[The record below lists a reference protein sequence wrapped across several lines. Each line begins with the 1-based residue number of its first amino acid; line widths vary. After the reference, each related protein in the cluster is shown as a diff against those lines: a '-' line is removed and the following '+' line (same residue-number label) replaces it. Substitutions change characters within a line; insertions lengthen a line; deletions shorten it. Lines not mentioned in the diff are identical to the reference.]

1 MDLEK
6 LCNNHT
12 DLIQHMQNN
21 GYSADYVRRLK
32 TEINRLIKNK
42 EKKKYHTYEDA
53 CCIRESHTK
62 SSEMQRWYRLAYG
75 ILKRFDIYNE
85 YPDRRR
91 KEPLIKRGAYPQL
104 NAIFKEVIDLYK
116 EADRKRGLKEHT
128 IYGNA
133 SGGSCFLLAMQN
145 QGHLKLEDITE
156 DDAMSFFTD
165 ENGTAALSSGY
176 KKEIAAVFKA
186 DLGAFNES
194 AKRILA
200 YLPMIRPKRKNV
212 QYLTPEEVDDIHEM
226 LNNKNNALSLRNRAI
241 GLLLF
246 FTGIRGCDIAQMEF
260 SDIDWDNEEICLT
273 QQKTDGGL
281 VLPLTATIGNA
292 IYDYIT
298 SERPKSIDTHIFLS
312 ELKPYDPLKSKAMWY
327 ISSKIYEAASIRQNT
342 GDRRGTHLF
351 RYNLATY
358 FAGKGIPRPVI
369 SDILGHADPNS
380 LNYYLFADM
389 THLRECALS
398 ITDFPVNEEVFQ
410 I

>member
-1 MDLEK
+1 MNLEK

-12 DLIQHMQNN
+12 DLIQHMRND
-21 GYSADYVRRLK
+21 GYSEDYVRRLK
-32 TEINRLIKNK
+32 TEINWLIKNK
-42 EKKKYHTYEDA
+42 EKKKSQTYEDA

-104 NAIFKEVIDLYK
+104 NATFKEVIDLYK
-116 EADRKRGLKEHT
+116 EVDRKRGLKERT

-145 QGHLKLEDITE
+145 QGNLTLEDITE

-165 ENGTAALSSGY
+165 EYGTAALSSGY

-186 DLGAFNES
+186 NLGAFTES
-194 AKRILA
+194 AKCILA

-226 LNNKNNALSLRNRAI
+226 LNDKDNALSLRNRAI

-260 SDIDWDNEEICLT
+260 SDIDWDNEEIHLT

-292 IYDYIT
+292 VYDYVT

-312 ELKPYDPLKSKAMWY
+312 ELKPYDPLTSKAMWY
-327 ISSKIYEAASIRQNT
+327 ISSKLYEAAAIRQNT

-351 RYNLATY
+351 RYNLATS
-358 FAGKGIPRPVI
+358 FAGKGIARPVI

-380 LNYYLFADM
+380 LDYYLFADM

-398 ITDFPVNEEVFQ
+398 ITDFPVNEEVLQ

>member
-6 LCNNHT
+6 LCNNHA
-12 DLIQHMQNN
+12 DLIQHMQND
-21 GYSADYVRRLK
+21 GYSVNYVRRLK
-32 TEINRLIKNK
+32 TEINWIIKNK
-42 EKKKYHTYEDA
+42 EKKKFQTHEDA
-53 CCIRESHTK
+53 CCIRESYAK
-62 SSEMQRWYRLAYG
+62 SSDMQRWYRLAYG
-75 ILKRFDIYNE
+75 ILKRFDLYNE

-104 NAIFKEVIDLYK
+104 NTTFKEVIDLYK

-145 QGHLKLEDITE
+145 QGYLALVDITE

-165 ENGTAALSSGY
+165 ENGIAALSSSY
-176 KKEIAAVFKA
+176 KKEITAIFKA

-226 LNNKNNALSLRNRAI
+226 LNDKDNALSLRNRAI

-246 FTGIRGCDIAQMEF
+246 FTGIRGCDIAEMEF
-260 SDIDWDNEEICLT
+260 SDIDWEKEEIRLI

-292 IYDYIT
+292 IYDYT
-298 SERPKSIDTHIFLS
+298 TQERPESLDSHVFLS
-312 ELKPYDPLKSKAMWY
+312 EQRPYDPLKAKAMWW
-327 ISSKIYEAASIRQNT
+327 ISSKIYAAASIRQNT

-351 RYNLATY
+351 RYNLATS
-358 FAGKGIPRPVI
+358 FAGSGIARPVI
-369 SDILGHADPNS
+369 SNMLGHADPNS
-380 LNYYLFADM
+380 LDYYLFADM
-389 THLRECALS
+389 IHLRECALS
-398 ITDFPVNEEVFQ
+398 IADFPVSEEVFRV
-410 I
+410 

>member
-6 LCNNHT
+6 LCNNHA
-12 DLIQHMQNN
+12 DLIQHMQKD
-21 GYSADYVRRLK
+21 GYSEDYVRRLK
-32 TEINRLIKNK
+32 TEINWLIRNK
-42 EKKKYHTYEDA
+42 EKKEIQTYEDA

-75 ILKRFDIYNE
+75 ILKRFDINHE

-104 NAIFKEVIDLYK
+104 NATFKEVIDLYK
-116 EADRKRGLKEHT
+116 ESDRKRGLKEHT
-128 IYGNA
+128 IYGNTSA
-133 SGGSCFLLAMQN
+133 GSCFLLAMQN
-145 QGHLKLEDITE
+145 QGHLTLEDITE

-165 ENGTAALSSGY
+165 ENGTVVLSSSY

-194 AKRILA
+194 AKRILV

-212 QYLTPEEVDDIHEM
+212 QYLTPEEVDDIHEI
-226 LNNKNNALSLRNRAI
+226 LNDKDNALSLRNRAI
-241 GLLLF
+241 VLLLF

-260 SDIDWDNEEICLT
+260 SDIDWNNEEIRLT
-273 QQKTDGGL
+273 QQKTDSGL

-298 SERPKSIDTHIFLS
+298 KERPKSIDTHIFLS
-312 ELKPYDPLKSKAMWY
+312 ELKPYDPLKAKAMWY
-327 ISSKIYEAASIRQNT
+327 ISSKIYKAAAVRQNT

-351 RYNLATY
+351 RYNLATS
-358 FAGKGIPRPVI
+358 FAGKGIAHPVI
-369 SDILGHADPNS
+369 SAILGHADPNS

-398 ITDFPVNEEVFQ
+398 ITDFLVNEEVFQ
-410 I
+410 V

>member
-1 MDLEK
+1 MDLKK
-6 LCNNHT
+6 LCNNHA
-12 DLIQHMQNN
+12 DLIQHMQKD
-21 GYSADYVRRLK
+21 GYSVDYVSRLK
-32 TEINRLIKNK
+32 AEINWLIKSNETK
-42 EKKKYHTYEDA
+42 QIQTYEGA
-53 CCIRESHTK
+53 CYIRVNNTK
-62 SSEMQRWYRLAYG
+62 SSGMQRWYRLAYG

-104 NAIFKEVIDLYK
+104 NATFKEVIDLYK
-116 EADRKRGLKEHT
+116 EADRKRGLNKHT

-145 QGHLKLEDITE
+145 HGRLILEDITE
-156 DDAMSFFTD
+156 EDAMSFFTD
-165 ENGTAALSSGY
+165 KNGIAALSSTY

-186 DLGAFNES
+186 NLGAFNEP

-200 YLPMIRPKRKNV
+200 YLPVIRPKRKNV
-212 QYLTPEEVDDIHEM
+212 QYLTPEEVDVVHEM
-226 LNNKNNALSLRNRAI
+226 LNDKDNGLSLRDRAI

-246 FTGIRGCDIAQMEF
+246 FTGIRGCDIAKMEL
-260 SDIDWDNEEICLT
+260 SDIDWNNEEIHLT
-273 QQKTDGGL
+273 QQKTENDL

-298 SERPKSIDTHIFLS
+298 SERPNSTDTHIFLS
-312 ELKPYDPLKSKAMWY
+312 EMKPYDPLKAKAMWH
-327 ISSKIYEAASIRQNT
+327 ISSKVYEAAAIRQNS

-351 RYNLATY
+351 RYNLATS
-358 FAGKGIPRPVI
+358 FAGKGIARPVI
-369 SDILGHADPNS
+369 SNTLGHADPNS
-380 LNYYLFADM
+380 LDYYLFADM

-398 ITDFPVNEEVFQ
+398 ITDFPVSEEVFL